1 MYLTRAEADA
11 IESRTAA
18 LEARTGTQ
26 VVTAVIGKA
35 DHYGE
40 LPWKAFALGVALAA
54 LAVVVFDWLHPD
66 WFSAHTA
73 LLHVL
78 AILGTGAA
86 DALLVI
92 FIPAYARIFLNT
104 AHAASEVRHYAQSLF
119 LRRGL
124 CDTRGRNGIL
134 VLVSLFERR
143 IEIYADKGHDGII
156 GEPQWRS
163 VIAVMMPH
171 LAAGNTA
178 LALQDGLQRLEEI
191 LREKGLHTAREDK
204 NELPDRPIEERGAK

>member
-1 MYLTRAEADA
+1 
-11 IESRTAA
+11 
-18 LEARTGTQ
+18 
-26 VVTAVIGKA
+26 
-35 DHYGE
+35 
-40 LPWKAFALGVALAA
+40 
-54 LAVVVFDWLHPD
+54 
-66 WFSAHTA
+66 
-73 LLHVL
+73 VL

-92 FIPAYARIFLNT
+92 FVPAYARIFLNT
-104 AHAASEVRHYAQSLF
+104 AHAESEVRHYTHSLF

-134 VLVSLFERR
+134 MLVSLFERR
-143 IEIYADKGHDGII
+143 IEIYADKGHDGNI

-171 LAAGNTA
+171 LAVADTA

-191 LREKGLHTAREDK
+191 LRENGVHAARGDK

>member
-1 MYLTRAEADA
+1 MYLNRAEADA
-11 IESRTAA
+11 IESRIAA

-40 LPWKAFALGVALAA
+40 LPWKAFALGAALAA
-54 LAVVVFDWLHPD
+54 LAIVAFDWLHPD
-66 WFSAHTA
+66 WFSAYTA
-73 LLHVL
+73 LAHVL

-92 FIPAYARIFLNT
+92 FIPAYARIFLNA

-124 CDTRGRNGIL
+124 CDTSGRNGIL
-134 VLVSLFERR
+134 LLVSLFERR
-143 IEIYADKGHDGII
+143 IEIYADKGHDGNV

-171 LAAGNTA
+171 LAAGNTVQ
-178 LALQDGLQRLEEI
+178 ALQRGLQRLEEI
-191 LREKGLHTAREDK
+191 LPDRGPRPAREDK

>member
-11 IESRTAA
+11 IEKRTAA
-18 LEARTGTQ
+18 LEGRTGAQ

-35 DHYGE
+35 DHYAE
-40 LPWKAFALGVALAA
+40 LPWKAFALGAALAA
-54 LAVVVFDWLHPD
+54 VVVVAFDWLHPD

-78 AILGTGAA
+78 AILGTGAV

-92 FIPAYARIFLNT
+92 FVSRYARLFLN
-104 AHAASEVRHYAQSLF
+104 AAQAATEVRHYAESLF

-143 IEIYADKGHDGII
+143 IEIYADKGHDGRV

-163 VIAVMMPH
+163 VIAAMTPH

-178 LALQDGLQRLEEI
+178 LALEHGLQRLEEI
-191 LREKGLHTAREDK
+191 LRDKGLQPAWDDK
-204 NELPDRPIEERGAK
+204 NELSDRPIEERGAK